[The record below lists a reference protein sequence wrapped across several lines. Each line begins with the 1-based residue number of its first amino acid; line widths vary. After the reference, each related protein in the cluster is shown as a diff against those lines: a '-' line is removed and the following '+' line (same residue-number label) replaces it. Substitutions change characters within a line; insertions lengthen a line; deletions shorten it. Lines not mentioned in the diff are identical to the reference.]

1 MASGG
6 TQVSTGVVNNQ
17 LQQNKSYPQWEY
29 YLLKS
34 IGAPQGPAQL
44 DALNLW
50 ARSEGMPATTNNWLA
65 ITDSNGEFGATGG
78 LPQGALATGVWN
90 YQKDGKT
97 PLVVTFASLSNGVSA
112 ISSFL
117 QHGHTGIIDALKNPN
132 ATVETI
138 ATAIQKDGAWG
149 NDGNVILGNIGA
161 PIYHGGTSTGKTAD
175 TTTSTFTQCNS
186 NNSIIGYGG
195 IVAGVGKFSLLN
207 PCQAK
212 ALVGGLTIGLGGIIF
227 GAGLFIIS
235 ANAVKTLGLNSITS
249 SITDG
254 LRKSQQTVLGGRSAT
269 PQASTTTP
277 TVSTPAPAAAPSPK
291 PTATPKPEPEGM
303 TFYTLEPRTRRPSPQ
318 DAFGGRTEPRQAPTS
333 KTPKRTPRKVKKAA

>member
-6 TQVSTGVVNNQ
+6 TQTSTGIINNQ
-17 LQQNKSYPQWEY
+17 LQQNKNYPNWEY
-29 YLLKS
+29 ILLKS
-34 IGAPQGPAQL
+34 IGAPQGSAQL

-50 ARSEGMPATTNNWLA
+50 ARSEGMPGSTNNWLA
-65 ITDSNGEFGATGG
+65 ITDPNGMFGTPGG
-78 LPQGALATGVWN
+78 LPAGALAPGVWN

-97 PLVVTFASLSNGVSA
+97 PLVVTFGSFSDGVSA
-112 ISSFL
+112 IASFL

-132 ATVETI
+132 ATIETI

-161 PIYHGGTSTGKTAD
+161 PIYTGGSTSGK
-175 TTTSTFTQCNS
+175 STDNNSSSFSQCNS
-186 NNSIIGYGG
+186 SNTIIGTPG
-195 IVAGVGKFSLLN
+195 IIGSFGKINILN

-235 ANAVKTLGLNSITS
+235 ANAVKTLGLNSIS
-249 SITDG
+249 SSVTEA
-254 LRKSQQTVLGGRSAT
+254 LKKSQQTILGGRSAT

-277 TVSTPAPAAAPSPK
+277 TVSTPVASTPK
-291 PTATPKPEPEGM
+291 PTPEPEGM
-303 TFYTLEPRTRRPSPQ
+303 TFYTLEPRTRRPSPD

>member
-65 ITDSNGEFGATGG
+65 ITDPNGEFGATGG

-161 PIYHGGTSTGKTAD
+161 PIYSGGAQTGKAAEN
-175 TTTSTFTQCNS
+175 TTSSFTQCNS
-186 NNSIIGYGG
+186 KNTIIGTPG
-195 IVAGVGKFSLLN
+195 IIGNFGSINILN

-212 ALVGGLTIGLGGIIF
+212 ALVGGLTIGLGAVVF
-227 GAGLFIIS
+227 GAGLFIIT
-235 ANAVKTLGLNSITS
+235 ANAVKTLGLSSITS
-249 SITDG
+249 TVTDA
-254 LRKSQQTVLGGRSAT
+254 LKKSQQTVLGGRSAT

-277 TVSTPAPAAAPSPK
+277 TVSTPVASTPK
-291 PTATPKPEPEGM
+291 ATPTPKPEPEGM

-318 DAFGGRTEPRQAPTS
+318 DAFGGRTEPRKAPTS